1 MRAGIIGLGTYM
13 PDHVM
18 TNADFEKIVD
28 TTDEW
33 IVSRSGIHERRFAS
47 ADQACSDISAIAAE
61 RAIKDAGLNK
71 EDIDMFIVATASGDM
86 LFPSTSCLVTEKLGF
101 KGLEGPAAMDITA
114 GCTGFIYGLV
124 TAKAYVEAGL
134 AKNVCVIG
142 AEVLSKLLD
151 MTDRATCVLFGDGA
165 GAAIVSSVA
174 GNGIMAALLESSG
187 EGHMHIT
194 FPGGGSR
201 KPATH
206 ETIDNHDHFVHMNG
220 SDVFKFAVRA
230 MDLGCAKVLE
240 KAELKPEDIDWFV
253 PHQANIRIIES
264 AAKRMKLPMEK
275 VFITLDKTGN
285 TSAATIPIALDIARN
300 EGRLKKGD
308 KLLMVAFG
316 AGLTW
321 GSAVVEW

>member
-1 MRAGIIGLGTYM
+1 MRAGIKGLGTYL
-13 PDHVM
+13 PEHIM

-33 IVSRSGIHERRFAS
+33 IVSRSGIHERRIAS
-47 ADQACSDISAIAAE
+47 KEQACSDLSVIAAQRAIA
-61 RAIKDAGLNK
+61 DAGLVK

-114 GCTGFIYGLV
+114 GCTGFIYALV
-124 TAKAYVEAGL
+124 TAKAYIESGL
-134 AKNVCVIG
+134 AKNICVIG
-142 AEVLSKLLD
+142 AEALTKLMD

-165 GAAIVSSVA
+165 GAVVVGAVEGQGVISTFLS
-174 GNGIMAALLESSG
+174 SSG

-194 FPGGGSR
+194 LPGGGSR
-201 KPATH
+201 NPATH
-206 ETIDNHDHFVHMNG
+206 ETVDNHDHFIHMNG

-230 MDLGCAKVLE
+230 MDLGSMKVLE
-240 KAELKPEDIDWFV
+240 KAGLQPEDIDWFV

-275 VFITLDKTGN
+275 VLITLDKTGN
-285 TSAATIPIALDIARN
+285 TSAATIPIALDMARA
-300 EGRLKKGD
+300 EGKLKKGN